1 MAHTAPT
8 QVTDKKIILNWMPPA
23 SINWPSPAMSVL
35 KGYLTYHHYNVDIE
49 YWNLRL
55 NELQYEFRW
64 GEGNSSD
71 NATNIYLLYNYL
83 AVTRKDLGAY
93 QKIKAH
99 LKVLR
104 PQYINVSNDFF
115 DEHMQKYADKVD
127 AIFEEVIGAYDFSNI
142 LFFGLEANLYQWI
155 CSSII
160 AEKIKK
166 HCPSAITVIGGIG
179 TRNAA
184 VAYLKNFPQ
193 FDIAMWG
200 EGEAPLLHLTNIIRE
215 RAFDQLPYVENI
227 AYRKNS
233 AIETSKVPNNNYV
246 DLSDASMKPDY
257 ADFYNLT
264 WKYGMSPKD
273 LNIPFEGS
281 RSCHWKKCHF
291 CYLNNGY
298 KFRAKSVDILCE
310 EIDADID
317 KFGVKNIMF
326 LDNDVIINDFK
337 RFDDLLDGFIK
348 IRNKYPQ
355 FGINGS
361 EVVTK
366 GLNAAFI
373 KKMALAGFK
382 SVQIGYESPSD
393 NLLRK
398 IDKKNT
404 FSSNLLFIKFAQKY
418 KIAIVGA
425 NVICYL
431 YEETDDDIIESINNI
446 HFLRFYYAN
455 GFFKHSLSRLAITES
470 SPYYRRGMVGGSE
483 SMEIDYIALFLPQG
497 YIRDDTKLS
506 LFEYSLTDH
515 NTLWDKF
522 AGIDNHYTK
531 HLYTYDF
538 IGCDGKVE
546 YIEYY
551 DNVEINHLELEQD
564 SLEWEI
570 LTHTNHEVMSADSL
584 LERMIEKKPDITR
597 DNVIEAINALSAER
611 LVYHNADYSENVAVV
626 DVERTM

>member
-64 GEGNSSD
+64 GEGNPSD

-83 AVTRKDLGAY
+83 AVTRKDHGAY

-104 PQYINVSNDFF
+104 PQYINVSSDFF

-215 RAFDQLPYVENI
+215 RAFEQLPYVENI

-246 DLSDASMKPDY
+246 DLSDA
-257 ADFYNLT
+257 
-264 WKYGMSPKD
+264 
-273 LNIPFEGS
+273 
-281 RSCHWKKCHF
+281 
-291 CYLNNGY
+291 
-298 KFRAKSVDILCE
+298 
-310 EIDADID
+310 
-317 KFGVKNIMF
+317 
-326 LDNDVIINDFK
+326 
-337 RFDDLLDGFIK
+337 
-348 IRNKYPQ
+348 
-355 FGINGS
+355 
-361 EVVTK
+361 
-366 GLNAAFI
+366 
-373 KKMALAGFK
+373 
-382 SVQIGYESPSD
+382 
-393 NLLRK
+393 
-398 IDKKNT
+398 
-404 FSSNLLFIKFAQKY
+404 
-418 KIAIVGA
+418 
-425 NVICYL
+425 
-431 YEETDDDIIESINNI
+431 
-446 HFLRFYYAN
+446 
-455 GFFKHSLSRLAITES
+455 
-470 SPYYRRGMVGGSE
+470 
-483 SMEIDYIALFLPQG
+483 
-497 YIRDDTKLS
+497 
-506 LFEYSLTDH
+506 EYSFRRKPKLP
-515 NTLWDKF
+515 
-522 AGIDNHYTK
+522 
-531 HLYTYDF
+531 
-538 IGCDGKVE
+538 
-546 YIEYY
+546 
-551 DNVEINHLELEQD
+551 LEKMSFLLSEQ
-564 SLEWEI
+564 WI
-570 LTHTNHEVMSADSL
+570 
-584 LERMIEKKPDITR
+584 
-597 DNVIEAINALSAER
+597 
-611 LVYHNADYSENVAVV
+611 
-626 DVERTM
+626 